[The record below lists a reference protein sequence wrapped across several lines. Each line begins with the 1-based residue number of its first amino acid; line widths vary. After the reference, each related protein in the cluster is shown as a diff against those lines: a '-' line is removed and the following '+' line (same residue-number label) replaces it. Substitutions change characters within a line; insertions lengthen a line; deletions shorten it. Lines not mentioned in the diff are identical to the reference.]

1 MAGGGGGGQPGL
13 ILMTGNTGA
22 LYHQYNQYSS
32 NAVNTGA
39 KKAKLYGR
47 IISRLFHQGLLYN
60 VLAYSNTIGKNMSKN
75 IYLKGFVVVKQG
87 WWVDEKSSEEIPKL
101 CNAYS

>member
-22 LYHQYNQYSS
+22 LYRQYNQYSS

-39 KKAKLYGR
+39 EKAKRYGR

-60 VLAYSNTIGKNMSKN
+60 ALVCSNTIGKNMSNK
-75 IYLKGFVVVKQG
+75 IHLKGSVVVKQSLSYAMHIAEAE
-87 WWVDEKSSEEIPKL
+87 V
-101 CNAYS
+101 